1 MFGKIG
7 NTIAV
12 RSSVNIESGRRRH
25 AGRIHAKKLNDV
37 VKWIQRGRIRLV
49 VGIHMDNL
57 ATRKDTSNIPV
68 DRLGV
73 RTFRGDNC
81 TEILRKTADEGGALG
96 ERETTEAVCATGKAI
111 GELAGASDD
120 SNSVVGGVG
129 KIDGDILREGVGRSD
144 EVISR
149 RLRDDLAMILGDY
162 GSGSLSGIIW
172 TDDIRGVRLVGDGFA
187 TANFLIKDIC
197 LEANIIL
204 LTISFISGAED
215 SVLSPLHS
223 KNKGRKESE
232 ENPDD
237 NDRGKIATFVTGDTA
252 MAEFKSLRNF
262 HNYFKYISF

>member
-1 MFGKIG
+1 MLGKIG
-7 NTIAV
+7 NTVAV
-12 RSSVNIESGRRRH
+12 RGSVNIESGRRRH
-25 AGRIHAKKLNDV
+25 AGRIHAKKLNNV
-37 VKWIQRGRIRLV
+37 IKWIQRGRIRLV

-57 ATRKDTSNIPV
+57 ATWKDAGEIPV

-73 RTFRGDNC
+73 HTFRGDNR
-81 TEILRKTADEGGALG
+81 TE
-96 ERETTEAVCATGKAI
+96 
-111 GELAGASDD
+111 
-120 SNSVVGGVG
+120 
-129 KIDGDILREGVGRSD
+129 ILREGVGRSD